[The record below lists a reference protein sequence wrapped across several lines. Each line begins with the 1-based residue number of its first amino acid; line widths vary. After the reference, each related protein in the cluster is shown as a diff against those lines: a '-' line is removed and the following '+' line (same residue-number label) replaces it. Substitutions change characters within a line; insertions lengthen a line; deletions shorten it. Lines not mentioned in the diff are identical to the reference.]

1 MSRAAPDHWELVTV
15 ILGDPDTATRAELA
29 DLLARLD
36 CAVVEAATESELLR
50 AARLNEPA
58 LVVLDVELGTGL
70 AYECCRALR
79 ERYGEE
85 LPIVFLSEHRVDP
98 ADEVAGL
105 LLGADEYLAKPV
117 NPDVFMARMRRMLV
131 RSRLRGNARTS
142 LTPREREVLSLLVA
156 GLPPPKIA
164 QRLCITTKTTATHI
178 EHILTK
184 LGAHSQAQAV
194 AFAVRDRLVPG
205 PV

>member
-1 MSRAAPDHWELVTV
+1 MLPGYGSRRSSCST
-15 ILGDPDTATRAELA
+15 
-29 DLLARLD
+29 
-36 CAVVEAATESELLR
+36 
-50 AARLNEPA
+50 
-58 LVVLDVELGTGL
+58 VELGTGS

-131 RSRLRGNARTS
+131 RSRLRGETRSS
-142 LTPREREVLSLLVA
+142 LTPRERQVLSLLVA
-156 GLPPPKIA
+156 GVPTPTIA
-164 QRLCITTKTTATHI
+164 QRLCITTKTTGTHI
-178 EHILTK
+178 EHILVK

-194 AFAVRDRLVPG
+194 LRDPRPARSRSGLVP
-205 PV
+205 

>member
-1 MSRAAPDHWELVTV
+1 MVM
-15 ILGDPDTATRAELA
+15 IGDPDAAVRAELA
-29 DLLARLD
+29 ELLARLD
-36 CAVVEAATESELLR
+36 CTVVKAASEDELLR
-50 AARLNEPA
+50 AARMKEPA
-58 LVVLDVELGTGL
+58 LVVLDVELGTGF

-117 NPDVFMARMRRMLV
+117 NPDIFTARMRRMLV
-131 RSRLRGNARTS
+131 RSRLRVKPRSA

-156 GLPPPKIA
+156 GLPTPTIA

-178 EHILTK
+178 EHILIK

-194 AFAVRDRLVPG
+194 AFAVRDRLVPSSI
-205 PV
+205 

>member
-1 MSRAAPDHWELVTV
+1 MTV
-15 ILGDPDTATRAELA
+15 ILGDPDSAARAELA
-29 DLLARLD
+29 ELLVRLE
-36 CAVVEAATESELLR
+36 CTVVEARTESELLR
-50 AARLNEPA
+50 ATRLREPA
-58 LVVLDVELGTGL
+58 LVVLDVELGTGS
-70 AYECCRALR
+70 ASECCRALR

-117 NPDVFMARMRRMLV
+117 NPDVFTARMRRMLV
-131 RSRLRGNARTS
+131 RSRMRGKARTS
-142 LTPREREVLSLLVA
+142 LTPRESEVLSLLVA
-156 GLPPPKIA
+156 GLATPTIA
-164 QRLCITTKTTATHI
+164 QQLCITTKTTATHI
-178 EHILTK
+178 EHILVK

>member
-1 MSRAAPDHWELVTV
+1 MSRAVPELGEPVTV
-15 ILGDPDTATRAELA
+15 ILGDPDTAARAELA

-36 CAVVEAATESELLR
+36 CTVVQVRTEGELLR
-50 AARLNEPA
+50 AARSQEPA
-58 LVVLDVELGTGL
+58 LVVLDVELGTGF

-85 LPIVFLSEHRVDP
+85 LPIAFISEQRVDP

-117 NPDVFMARMRRMLV
+117 NPDVFMARMRRLLV
-131 RSRLRGNARTS
+131 RSRLRGRARSS
-142 LTPREREVLSLLVA
+142 LTPRESEVLSLLVA
-156 GLPPPKIA
+156 GLPMSTIA

-178 EHILTK
+178 EHILVK